1 MGSTTHTIEVNA
13 PVRAVYNQWTQFE
26 DFPHFMEGVQEVRQE
41 GDKHLFWRA
50 QVGGKE
56 KSWEAEIVDQ
66 IPDRRISWQSIS
78 GAPNS
83 GEVIFEE
90 LDAGRT
96 RVTLTMDYEPEG
108 MLEKAGDALG
118 IPSGR
123 VEGDLKRFRDY
134 IESRGAETG
143 GWRGEIEGG
152 ATPGVPLEREPL
164 TKTPLRTEGNLAT
177 EDLGAGAAR
186 SPGRET
192 TTEEVP
198 LTEEQLKVG
207 KRDIAAGEVRVRKVV
222 ETEQVN
228 VPVELKREDAVI
240 ERIPAS
246 EVKAGAPSSFQEDE
260 IRVPLSREEA
270 VVEKETRVTGGV
282 RVRKTE
288 KTEQQNVSDTVRRE
302 DVKVDKGSAGDMQV
316 RNEPGGEDLREET
329 QRRADIDRDV

>member
-1 MGSTTHTIEVNA
+1 MGSTTHTIEVKA
-13 PVRAVYNQWTQFE
+13 PIKAVYNQWTQFE
-26 DFPHFMEGVQEVRQE
+26 DFPHFMEGVEEVRQE
-41 GDKHLFWRA
+41 GDKHLFWKA
-50 QVGGKE
+50 NVGGKE

-66 IPDRRISWQSIS
+66 VPDQRIAWQSMS

-83 GEVIFEE
+83 GEVTFEE
-90 LDAGRT
+90 LDTQRT

-123 VEGDLKRFRDY
+123 VEGDLRRFRDY
-134 IESRGAETG
+134 IESRGTETG
-143 GWRGEIEGG
+143 AWRGEIGG
-152 ATPGVPLEREPL
+152 PAATGLEREPL
-164 TKTPLRTEGNLAT
+164 GETPLRENDDLAI
-177 EDLGAGAAR
+177 EEARAGTAR
-186 SPGRET
+186 SPADET

-207 KRDIAAGEVRVRKVV
+207 KRNVAAGEVRLRKVV

-288 KTEQQNVSDTVRRE
+288 ESEQQTVSDTVRRE
-302 DVKVDKGSAGDMQV
+302 DVKVDKSGASGARV
-316 RNEPGGEDLREET
+316 REDLGTEVLRD
-329 QRRADIDRDV
+329 DIQHRTDLDRDV